1 MTTDFSNRK
10 LAKRRAKQHRAAAAN
25 EEAENRDDRRKR
37 IRVKRGPN
45 YRIRRGACFK
55 PPPLPPGLAAEDA
68 VKEAAE
74 RAAKADAL
82 SRRQRKRLRLARQ
95 QEEAGDEND
104 IPGSE
109 LDDEDDAAGD
119 EDGEEEQPPL
129 PPPARKGLSAPPE
142 LPSPPL
148 SGVDTVASPPPAE
161 FTTALSRLG
170 YSAPTRVQSL
180 VWAATLQG
188 RDVLALDAP
197 GSGKTFAYL
206 FPVLTHA
213 LGRGGDAAAAKF
225 VAKAKRGGNDD
236 VVVCPLAL
244 AILPAREL
252 VLQVLGES
260 RKARTALKC
269 GGQVS
274 CQAVHGGVPLEMH
287 VDALSQQPPCV
298 LVGTPGRCRALL
310 EAGILSLQ
318 HCSLLVLDEADKIIG
333 DPACGA
339 DTAALRDALAPIKG
353 KRHQTMLV
361 SATMPPAL
369 GASQKGLAQ
378 WLTNAVRIEGASK
391 KGKGAAVSQELPP
404 TATALPGSGREMRGT
419 PGAAVTQEVLLCA
432 EHKKPRKLL
441 RHLEQLREQEKATNA
456 RSRARVLI
464 FTNTIKT
471 GRFVVD
477 LLQRHSHQCALLHGG
492 SMPQERRQQLL
503 THFRAGKLPVL
514 VATDVAAR
522 GLHITGLERV
532 VLWDFPSTLEQY
544 THRVGRAGRAGCPG
558 YALSFITRSYAR
570 LAPSL
575 VSALKAGGHAV
586 DIHLE
591 QLAQLVTE
599 HLGAA
604 AETVE
609 EAGPQEEEEEEPVCK
624 QRKRV
629 ANGAAAASK
638 GGDDEHAAAADAPPR
653 RAKRAKGAPVGE
665 WDDSLLARAP
675 LF

>member
-1 MTTDFSNRK
+1 MTTDFANRK
-10 LAKRRAKQHRAAAAN
+10 LAKRRAKQHRAATAN

-37 IRVKRGPN
+37 VRVKRGPN
-45 YRIRRGACFK
+45 YRIRKGACFR

-68 VKEAAE
+68 AKEAAE
-74 RAAKADAL
+74 RSSKAAAL
-82 SRRQRKRLRLARQ
+82 SRRQRKRLRLARE
-95 QEEAGDEND
+95 QEEAGDKD
-104 IPGSE
+104 VVPGSDA
-109 LDDEDDAAGD
+109 DDDPDAPGD
-119 EDGEEEQPPL
+119 EGGQPEQPPARAL
-129 PPPARKGLSAPPE
+129 VTKAKRAPAGPILRPPSSADTELAPPP
-142 LPSPPL
+142 
-148 SGVDTVASPPPAE
+148 VE
-161 FTTALSRLG
+161 FTAALARLG
-170 YSAPTRVQSL
+170 HPAPTQVQSL
-180 VWAATLQG
+180 VWAAALQG
-188 RDVLALDAP
+188 RDILALDAP

-213 LGRGGDAAAAKF
+213 LSRGGDATASRF
-225 VAKAKRGGNDD
+225 VGKAKRAGDDD
-236 VVVCPLAL
+236 VVTCPLAL

-274 CQAVHGGVPLEMH
+274 CQAVHGGVPLDMH

-310 EAGILSLQ
+310 EAGILSLK
-318 HCSLLVLDEADKIIG
+318 HCSLLVLDEADKIMG

-339 DTAALRDALAPIKG
+339 DTAVLRDALGTVKG
-353 KRHQTMLV
+353 RRHQTMLV

-369 GASQKGLAQ
+369 GGASQKGMSQ
-378 WLTNAVRIEGASK
+378 WLVDAVRIEGGSK
-391 KGKGAAVSQELPP
+391 GGKGTASQALPP
-404 TATALPGSGREMRGT
+404 AAAAPPGSAREVGGT
-419 PGAAVTQEVLLCA
+419 PGAAVTQEVLVCA

-441 RHLEQLREQEKATNA
+441 RHLEQLREQEKSSNA

-558 YALSFITRSYAR
+558 YALSFITRAYAR
-570 LAPSL
+570 LAPAL
-575 VSALKAGGHAV
+575 VHALRAGGHAV
-586 DIHLE
+586 DMHLE

-599 HLGAA
+599 HLGVT
-604 AETVE
+604 AEDGE
-609 EAGPQEEEEEEPVCK
+609 AEAGLQEEELVENAPVRK

-629 ANGAAAASK
+629 ANGTN
-638 GGDDEHAAAADAPPR
+638 HAAATAAAEAPPR
-653 RAKRAKGAPVGE
+653 RAKRAKAAPTGE
-665 WDDSLLARAP
+665 WDDSLMARAP

>member
-10 LAKRRAKQHRAAAAN
+10 LAKRRAKKHRAAAAN

-68 VKEAAE
+68 AKEAAE

-82 SRRQRKRLRLARQ
+82 SRRQRKRLRLAVQ
-95 QEEAGDEND
+95 QEEAVDEDD
-104 IPGSE
+104 ISGSE
-109 LDDEDDAAGD
+109 LDDEAEGAGD
-119 EDGEEEQPPL
+119 EDGEDKQPPQRL
-129 PPPARKGLSAPPE
+129 PARKGLPA
-142 LPSPPL
+142 PPL
-148 SGVDTVASPPPAE
+148 SDVDTAAAPPPGE
-161 FTTALSRLG
+161 FTTALARLG
-170 YSAPTRVQSL
+170 YAAPTRVQSL
-180 VWAATLQG
+180 VWAAALQG

-206 FPVLTHA
+206 FPVLMHA
-213 LGRGGDAAAAKF
+213 LGRGGDVTAARF
-225 VAKAKRGGNDD
+225 VAKARRGGNDD

-318 HCSLLVLDEADKIIG
+318 HCSMLVLDEADKIIG

-339 DTAALRDALAPIKG
+339 DTAVLRDALAPIKG
-353 KRHQTMLV
+353 KKHQTMLV

-378 WLTNAVRIEGASK
+378 WLIDAVRIEGASK
-391 KGKGAAVSQELPP
+391 KGKGAPVSQELPP
-404 TATALPGSGREMRGT
+404 TATALPGSGREVGGT
-419 PGAAVTQEVLLCA
+419 PGAAVTQEVLVCA

-477 LLQRHSHQCALLHGG
+477 LLQRHNHQCALLHGG

-503 THFRAGKLPVL
+503 THFRAGKLPML

-558 YALSFITRSYAR
+558 YALSFITRAYAR

-575 VSALKAGGHAV
+575 VSALRAGGHAV
-586 DIHLE
+586 DMHLE

-604 AETVE
+604 AEAGAE
-609 EAGPQEEEEEEPVCK
+609 EAGPQEEEGEQEEPVRM

-629 ANGAAAASK
+629 ANGAAAATRR
-638 GGDDEHAAAADAPPR
+638 DDHAAAAEPMR
-653 RAKRAKGAPVGE
+653 RAKRAKAAPAGE
-665 WDDSLLARAP
+665 WDDTTLIARAP